1 MTDDGTGK
9 RLGLSAAQ
17 IAKLVIGIVVFG
29 LLLGVRAE
37 FEHIWVRAAVAGCA
51 WGTLGWALLQA
62 RKKKVQ

>member
-29 LLLGVRAE
+29 LLLGMVEADMP
-37 FEHIWVRAAVAGCA
+37 
-51 WGTLGWALLQA
+51 L
-62 RKKKVQ
+62 K